1 MAIKK
6 SAPPFTY
13 SEQQIVDCC
22 AKYKFCDPDGCH
34 GGGFQYDAFNYLGA
48 RGLASSSYK
57 YKGVV

>member
-1 MAIKK
+1 VAIKK
-6 SAPPFTY
+6 SAPPVTY

-48 RGLASSSYK
+48 RGLASS
-57 YKGVV
+57 